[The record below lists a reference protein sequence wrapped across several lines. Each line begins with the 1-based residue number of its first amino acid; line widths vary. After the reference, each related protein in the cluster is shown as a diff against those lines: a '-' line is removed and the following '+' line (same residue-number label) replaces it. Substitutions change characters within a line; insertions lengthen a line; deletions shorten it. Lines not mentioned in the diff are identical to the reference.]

1 MGAQGCFSGW
11 STAESTGTAKNL
23 NTLVAFISGMKQAE
37 RKRQGNISPRY
48 KSWGEEQ
55 IARLLDLNRMDYR
68 YEHPVAVIDRGQ
80 TRIWYPDF
88 WLPQY
93 GMIIEYFGMVGDAG
107 YDQRAGHK
115 IEVYRQTGI
124 DGLFLTRDSLRGDW
138 PARILGEIEGILQAR
153 LDRFYRFRKRAG
165 GVQIRPLSIGSMFS
179 GP

>member
-1 MGAQGCFSGW
+1 MEQNGIG
-11 STAESTGTAKNL
+11 E
-23 NTLVAFISGMKQAE
+23 
-37 RKRQGNISPRY
+37 GNSIKPSY

-68 YEHPVAVIDRGQ
+68 YEHLVAVIDRGQ
-80 TRIWYPDF
+80 TRIWYPVF

-107 YDQRAGHK
+107 CDQRAGHK
-115 IEVYRQTGI
+115 IKVYHQTGI

-153 LDRFYRFRKRAG
+153 LDLFYRFQKRDG
-165 GVQIRPLSIGSMFS
+165 GVQNRPLSIGSVFS